1 MLLILRNLQILHT
14 CKSLNHHDK
23 KKNVIKTNHFG
34 YKIAFTFTKQKV
46 FTLSLIKNRN
56 INCTPPHTASK
67 SGRFFD
73 ISIVHLTILNLYVG
87 DFKLL
92 PSIDKATI
100 FLQETIEIR

>member
-1 MLLILRNLQILHT
+1 MIWTPLHT
-14 CKSLNHHDK
+14 A
-23 KKNVIKTNHFG
+23 V
-34 YKIAFTFTKQKV
+34 
-46 FTLSLIKNRN
+46 
-56 INCTPPHTASK
+56 K

-73 ISIVHLTILNLYVG
+73 IFIVHLTILNLYVG